1 MYLLDLLVDRYVEEI
16 KFCDVT
22 FIKFK
27 LLILYLNQELNNS
40 IFQAATKWL
49 VPCDNANNV
58 AIYLLVDSEQLIIN
72 NSVFLLCNKNGAV
85 KNWRTV
91 PSDECFNYFKIKVK
105 KWINTKKPNHLQN
118 RLPISIANFYQLHVD
133 DHTLWQNS
141 TEVQHWWLQL
151 NFDKVHI

>member
-58 AIYLLVDSEQLIIN
+58 AIYLLVDSELLIIN
-72 NSVFLLCNKNGAV
+72 NSVFLLCNKNGVV

-105 KWINTKKPNHLQN
+105 KMNNNEKNPNHWSSALMT
-118 RLPISIANFYQLHVD
+118 PIKLWQSSYLIKRARSLE
-133 DHTLWQNS
+133 HTLGPS
-141 TEVQHWWLQL
+141 KT
-151 NFDKVHI
+151 